1 MSIIVQAGHNSS
13 TSNLLMQILYERG
26 LSRPADSYTHKMTP
40 QLVSET
46 LYKVLTR
53 ENQSS
58 SHEKMTDNVM
68 TDFLLA
74 NLDSENWGWESSKNV
89 YALNHWLKLEE
100 SVGFILVFDH
110 PKTIFE
116 SSSIN
121 TLTVESLNQRIED
134 WVKYN
139 ENLLEF
145 YEKNKDNSIL
155 IEGDSALSN
164 TAGLKEQV
172 KRIASTLELKSSWQV
187 ASINTA
193 ITKEQSANS
202 GYNILLSLIAEE
214 VLTNYPEVITLF
226 NKLLSNACIKGSDNV
241 FKTKRMGV
249 DRLVASLNII
259 GLEREKQISVELY
272 EESINQLKR
281 NIESSKQE
289 NTQLQQDF
297 DRYKTDAQLKYENL
311 ERALREQQSESKKHS
326 DNAVLQS
333 NQVIVEHLLQTQEEL
348 EKLYQER
355 NNKKEQQSNSKK
367 PETAKKRYGAA
378 EAIKADLPYK
388 LGNILVSAKKP
399 DQLVKL
405 PMTLIK
411 EYKAFEKQ
419 SGNVY
424 SPLELDEYADALEAE
439 KIKKH
444 LSYQLGKIMIDS
456 KQSPKKLI
464 SLPINMSKLIVSFK
478 KNK

>member
-46 LYKVLTR
+46 LYKVLAR

-89 YALNHWLKLEE
+89 YALDHWLKLEE

-139 ENLLEF
+139 ESLLEF
-145 YEKNKDNSIL
+145 YEKNQDNSIL

-193 ITKEQSANS
+193 ITKKQSANS
-202 GYNILLSLIAEE
+202 RYNILIGLIAEE

-226 NKLLSNACIKGSDNV
+226 NKLLSKASIKGSDSI
-241 FKTKRMGV
+241 FKTKRIGV
-249 DRLVASLNII
+249 DKLVVSLNTI
-259 GLEREKQISVELY
+259 GLEQERVLSIEKE
-272 EESINQLKR
+272 
-281 NIESSKQE
+281 
-289 NTQLQQDF
+289 
-297 DRYKTDAQLKYENL
+297 AQLKYENL

-348 EKLYQER
+348 ERLYQER
-355 NNKKEQQSNSKK
+355 NNKKEQQSNSKN

-388 LGNILVSAKKP
+388 LGNVLVSAKKP
-399 DQLVKL
+399 NQIVKL
-405 PMTLIK
+405 PITLIK
-411 EYKAFEKQ
+411 EYKAFEKE
-419 SGNVY
+419 SGNLY
-424 SPLELDEYADALEAE
+424 SPLKLDEYADIREAE
-439 KIKKH
+439 KVKKH

>member
-1 MSIIVQAGHNSS
+1 MSIIVQAGNEASKS
-13 TSNLLMQILYERG
+13 KQLMERLYERG

-40 QLVSET
+40 EQVSET
-46 LYKVLTR
+46 LYKVLAR
-53 ENQSS
+53 ENMSS
-58 SHEKMTDNVM
+58 ANEKMADNVM

-74 NLDSENWGWESSKNV
+74 NLDSENWGWESSKNI
-89 YALNHWLKLEE
+89 YALDHWLKLEE

-139 ENLLEF
+139 ESLLDF
-145 YEKNKDNSIL
+145 YEKNQDKSIL

-164 TAGLKEQV
+164 IAGLKEQV

-193 ITKEQSANS
+193 ITKEPSANS

-214 VLTNYPEVITLF
+214 ALTNYPEVINLF
-226 NKLLSNACIKGSDNV
+226 NKLLSKASIKESESI
-241 FKTKRMGV
+241 FKTKRIGV
-249 DRLVASLNII
+249 DKLVSSLNTI
-259 GLEREKQISVELY
+259 GIEQERILSIEKE
-272 EESINQLKR
+272 
-281 NIESSKQE
+281 
-289 NTQLQQDF
+289 
-297 DRYKTDAQLKYENL
+297 AQLKYENL
-311 ERALREQQSESKKHS
+311 ERALREKQSESKKHS
-326 DNAVLQS
+326 DNTILQS

-367 PETAKKRYGAA
+367 PEIAKKRYGAA

-388 LGNILVSAKKP
+388 LGNVLVSAKKP
-399 DQLVKL
+399 NQIVKL
-405 PMTLIK
+405 PITLIK
-411 EYKAFEKQ
+411 EYKAFEKE
-419 SGNVY
+419 SGNLY
-424 SPLELDEYADALEAE
+424 SPLKLDGYADIREAE
-439 KIKKH
+439 KVKKH

-456 KQSPKKLI
+456 KESPKKLI
-464 SLPINMSKLIVSFK
+464 KLPLNMGKIIIGFK
-478 KNK
+478 KK

>member
-1 MSIIVQAGHNSS
+1 MSIIVQTGHE
-13 TSNLLMQILYERG
+13 TSKSKQLMEKLYERG

-40 QLVSET
+40 QNVSEM
-46 LYKVLTR
+46 LYKVLAR
-53 ENQSS
+53 EEMSLGN
-58 SHEKMTDNVM
+58 EKIADNVM

-74 NLDSENWGWESSKNV
+74 NLDSENWGWESSNNI
-89 YALNHWLKLEE
+89 YALDHWLKLEE

-139 ENLLEF
+139 ESLLEF
-145 YEKNKDNSIL
+145 YEKNQDKSIL

-164 TAGLKEQV
+164 IAGLKEQV

-193 ITKEQSANS
+193 ITKKQPANS
-202 GYNILLSLIAEE
+202 GYNILIGSIAEE

-226 NKLLSNACIKGSDNV
+226 NKLLSKASIKGSDSI
-241 FKTKRMGV
+241 FKTKRIGV
-249 DRLVASLNII
+249 DKLVASLNTI
-259 GLEREKQISVELY
+259 GLEQERVLSIEKQ
-272 EESINQLKR
+272 
-281 NIESSKQE
+281 
-289 NTQLQQDF
+289 
-297 DRYKTDAQLKYENL
+297 AQLKYENL
-311 ERALREQQSESKKHS
+311 ERALREQQSESKKDS

-367 PETAKKRYGAA
+367 PEIAKKRYGAA

-388 LGNILVSAKKP
+388 LGNVLVSAKKP
-399 DQLVKL
+399 NQIVKL
-405 PMTLIK
+405 PITLIK
-411 EYKAFEKQ
+411 EYKAFEKE
-419 SGNVY
+419 SGNLY
-424 SPLELDEYADALEAE
+424 SPLKLDGYADIREAE
-439 KIKKH
+439 KVKKH

-456 KQSPKKLI
+456 KESPKKLI
-464 SLPINMSKLIVSFK
+464 KLPLNMGKIIIGFK